1 MLDALDGVDWG
12 SLRGCYR
19 TAEEVP
25 RFLRALLAPAAE
37 VREWGHDQL
46 LSAIWHQGTV
56 YEVSAAVV
64 PFLYELLE
72 ADGVPDKGLIADLIA
87 TVADAHS
94 YLEVHVRMPEE
105 AAQWEAILARDGKTF
120 SAELARELGH
130 VAAVR
135 WAVWAGL
142 DVLYPYL
149 RDPDPAVRGAVAR
162 AVRCFPEV
170 AARMLPDLEAALQE
184 EPDEYVRAVLEEVLA
199 AGRTLGCSGLRP
211 DGRGR

>member
-1 MLDALDGVDWG
+1 MLDALDAVDWG
-12 SLRGCYR
+12 SLQGCYT

-25 RFLRALLAPAAE
+25 RFLRALLSPSADE
-37 VREWGHDQL
+37 REWGHEEL

-72 ADGVPDKGLIADLIA
+72 ADGVPDKWPIADLIA
-87 TVADAHS
+87 TVANARS
-94 YLEVHVRMPEE
+94 YLEVHARTPEE
-105 AAQWEAILARDGKTF
+105 VAQTEAILARDGKTF

-135 WAVWAGL
+135 AGF

-149 RDPDPAVRGAVAR
+149 RDPDPDVRGAVAR
-162 AVRCFPEV
+162 AVGFYPEV
-170 AARMLPDLEAALQE
+170 AAQLLPDLEAALQE
-184 EPDEYVRAVLEEVLA
+184 EPDEYVRAVLEEVVE
-199 AGRTLGCSGLRP
+199 AGRTIGRSGPRP
-211 DGRGR
+211 DGQGG